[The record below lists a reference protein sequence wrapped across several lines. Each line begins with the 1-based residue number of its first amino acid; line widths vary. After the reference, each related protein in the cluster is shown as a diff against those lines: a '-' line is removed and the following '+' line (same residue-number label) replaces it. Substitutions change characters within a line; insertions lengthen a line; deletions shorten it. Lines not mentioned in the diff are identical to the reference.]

1 MLSGEGSKQSFFEK
15 KDQKTFASPPA
26 SEPGFSL
33 QKRAPAE
40 TNGAVVQAQGQKFF
54 ASFLQKRRPSLL
66 AVRDRL
72 VTQSSFRSWA
82 AKFPLTRFVARRR
95 TSELFDL
102 CAGFVYSQIL
112 SASVELHLFDVLAAG
127 PLSATEVAQRLDL
140 PEEGAQRLLDGCVAL
155 RLVSRRGGGRYGLGA
170 LGAAMV
176 DNPGLAAMIVHHRLL
191 YADLADPVAIL
202 RGSGDTGLSQ
212 YWAYRRNASGPDV
225 SGYSALMAA
234 TQPMV
239 ADEILD
245 AYPVGRHRCLMDVG
259 GGDGAFL
266 AAAAGRAPNLRLVL
280 FDLPAVAARAALRF
294 ESLGLAARAQVVAG
308 SFLTDALPR
317 GADIISL
324 VRVIHDHDD
333 AEVRVLLRAVRA
345 ALPDGGVLLLG
356 EPMAETP
363 GAARMGDAYFGFYLL
378 AMGSGRPRSSAS
390 LTVLLQE
397 CGFGRV
403 RRVATSTPLLASVLV
418 AECKS

>member
-1 MLSGEGSKQSFFEK
+1 MLAFR
-15 KDQKTFASPPA
+15 D
-26 SEPGFSL
+26 SL
-33 QKRAPAE
+33 VSRPD
-40 TNGAVVQAQGQKFF
+40 F
-54 ASFLQKRRPSLL
+54 RR
-66 AVRDRL
+66 
-72 VTQSSFRSWA
+72 WA

-112 SASVELHLFDVLAAG
+112 SAALDLKLFDVLAEG
-127 PLSATEVAQRLDL
+127 PLNVADAARRLGL
-140 PEEGAQRLLDGCVAL
+140 PEEGAQRLLDASVAL
-155 RLVSRRGGGRYGLGA
+155 RLVSRRGGERYGLGA
-170 LGAAMV
+170 LGAALV
-176 DNPGLAAMIVHHRLL
+176 NNPGLAAMIAHHRLL
-191 YADLADPVAIL
+191 YADLAEPVAVL
-202 RGSGDTGLSQ
+202 RGAGATRLSD
-212 YWAYRRNASGPDV
+212 YWAYRQDASASDV

-266 AAAAGRAPNLRLVL
+266 AAAAGRAPGLRLML
-280 FDLPAVAARAALRF
+280 FDLPAVAARGALRF
-294 ESLGLAARAQVVAG
+294 ESLGLAARAQVAAG
-308 SFLTDALPR
+308 SFLTDALPH
-317 GADIISL
+317 GADVISL

-333 AEVRVLLRAVRA
+333 SEVRVLLRAVRA
-345 ALPDGGVLLLG
+345 ALPDDGVLLLG
-356 EPMAETP
+356 EPMAETQ

-378 AMGSGRPRSSAS
+378 AMGSGRPRSAAS
-390 LTVLLQE
+390 LTALLQA

-403 RRVATSTPLLASVLV
+403 RRLATSTPLLVSVLV

>member
-1 MLSGEGSKQSFFEK
+1 M
-15 KDQKTFASPPA
+15 
-26 SEPGFSL
+26 
-33 QKRAPAE
+33 
-40 TNGAVVQAQGQKFF
+40 
-54 ASFLQKRRPSLL
+54 
-66 AVRDRL
+66 
-72 VTQSSFRSWA
+72 
-82 AKFPLTRFVARRR
+82 TRNVARSR

-112 SASVELHLFDVLAAG
+112 AASLDLGLFTVLAEG
-127 PLSATEVAQRLDL
+127 PLGVAATAARLGLAEESAR
-140 PEEGAQRLLDGCVAL
+140 RLLDAGVAL
-155 RLVSRRGGGRYGLGA
+155 RLVSRRSGERYGLGA
-170 LGAAMV
+170 LGAALV
-176 DNPGLAAMIVHHRLL
+176 DNPGLAAMIAHHRLL
-191 YADLADPVAIL
+191 YADLADPVALL
-202 RGSGDTGLSQ
+202 RGAGDTQLSQ
-212 YWAYRRNASGPDV
+212 YWAYRPQASAADV

-266 AAAAGRAPNLRLVL
+266 AAAAARVPDLRLVL
-280 FDLPAVAARAALRF
+280 FDLPAVAARAAKRF
-294 ESLGLAARAQVVAG
+294 ESLGLSERALVVPG
-308 SFLTDALPR
+308 SFLIDVLPR
-317 GADIISL
+317 KADVISL

-333 AEVRVLLRAVRA
+333 AQVRVLLCAIRA
-345 ALPDGGVLLLG
+345 ALPVDGVLLLG

-378 AMGSGRPRSSAS
+378 AMGSGRPRSAAS
-390 LTVLLQE
+390 LTALLQE

-403 RRVATSTPLLASVLV
+403 RRLATSTPLLASVLV

>member
-1 MLSGEGSKQSFFEK
+1 M
-15 KDQKTFASPPA
+15 
-26 SEPGFSL
+26 
-33 QKRAPAE
+33 
-40 TNGAVVQAQGQKFF
+40 
-54 ASFLQKRRPSLL
+54 
-66 AVRDRL
+66 
-72 VTQSSFRSWA
+72 
-82 AKFPLTRFVARRR
+82 
-95 TSELFDL
+95 
-102 CAGFVYSQIL
+102 
-112 SASVELHLFDVLAAG
+112 
-127 PLSATEVAQRLDL
+127 AQRLDL

-202 RGSGDTGLSQ
+202 RSGGDTQLSQ
-212 YWAYRRNASGPDV
+212 YWAYRRDASGSDV

-266 AAAAGRAPNLRLVL
+266 AAAAGRAPDLRLVL

-345 ALPDGGVLLLG
+345 ALPDDGVLLLG

-378 AMGSGRPRSSAS
+378 AMGSGRPRSAAS